1 MEKILRIGQVSNLY
15 GISLDT
21 LRYYDRKGLLKPMV
35 DQQNGYRYYAV
46 EQLDTL
52 EMILVGKHLEIPLE
66 QIKEKMDS
74 ERIEG
79 YLEMVRG
86 QIEVIEAKQAE
97 LAKLI
102 QYTTSMM
109 NKLNHIENHK
119 NDNSFSTVA
128 IEKNMDVSIFQV
140 NLKDILNTRSAP
152 MINGIEAFEQWVL
165 YDVNEEGAM
174 IENTQAIG
182 LSIHREMVHANELYQ
197 YLDAA
202 TEQGGVSKYE
212 LSGAYRHISFWGKES
227 DLREYLRQLGDHFK
241 LRDTTLHIQFGFALL
256 HKDLNHD
263 YWVDIYFPDDT
274 EGGIGD

>member
-119 NDNSFSTVA
+119 NDNSFSTVD

-256 HKDLNHD
+256 HKDLNHE

-274 EGGIGD
+274 EGS